1 MECFSCGDVG
11 CHLCMPPEPKKEKPV
26 LIVAGAG
33 PELIGK
39 ALAQM
44 SLTIDDVIVITPE
57 QAKEM
62 TNDFKERGLTI
73 VDKEDPFDTTPVFP
87 FHALPRFDEPKVL
100 KESHRSDNY
109 ITGKKLPRRNKKRK

>member
-1 MECFSCGDVG
+1 M
-11 CHLCMPPEPKKEKPV
+11 
-26 LIVAGAG
+26 
-33 PELIGK
+33 IGK

-62 TNDFKERGLTI
+62 THDFKERGLTI

-87 FHALPRFDEPKVL
+87 FHAMPRFDEPVL
-100 KESHRSDNY
+100 KESRRSDNY